1 MDMNSIHTNRCR
13 TAGDWGEKSV
23 KSRPFQRS
31 ERSTGTAFSTSL
43 PTASS
48 TTPWLELVSV
58 EVGWDHLLSLLY
70 TCVQSLDFLALFGQ
84 RELHCLPLQLQMEH
98 QELQYLKQITRLHM
112 NIQAPPVSPTLYPI
126 LRKIQVADAVF
137 IVKSHVFQHL
147 DLCINVG
154 GFPTGWHSTPSISL
168 TKGIVGH
175 RGCGGN
181 TSTNERCLQLWLK
194 TSASLQSQKKHKN
207 AQHSQNDTLELV

>member
-1 MDMNSIHTNRCR
+1 MNQTLHKYWPLTTGHTSMAAPRFFPICIVSLSPTTGMDMNSIHTNRCR

-70 TCVQSLDFLALFGQ
+70 TCVQSLDFLALCTKRTSLSSPSTANGTS
-84 RELHCLPLQLQMEH
+84 RATVSKTNHPTTH
-98 QELQYLKQITRLHM
+98 QYSS
-112 NIQAPPVSPTLYPI
+112 PPGASY
-126 LRKIQVADAVF
+126 F
-137 IVKSHVFQHL
+137 ISY
-147 DLCINVG
+147 N
-154 GFPTGWHSTPSISL
+154 SS
-168 TKGIVGH
+168 
-175 RGCGGN
+175 
-181 TSTNERCLQLWLK
+181 
-194 TSASLQSQKKHKN
+194 
-207 AQHSQNDTLELV
+207 